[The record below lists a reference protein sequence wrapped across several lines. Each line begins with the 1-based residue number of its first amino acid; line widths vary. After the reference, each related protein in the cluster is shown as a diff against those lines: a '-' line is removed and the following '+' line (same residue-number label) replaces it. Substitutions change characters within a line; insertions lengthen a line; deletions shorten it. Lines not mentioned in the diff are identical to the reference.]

1 MESSNSLFVIQ
12 SSEPGEKH
20 NNNNPNIYTLRII
33 YIMFNSIMVYYD

>member
-1 MESSNSLFVIQ
+1 MESSNSLFVIE

-20 NNNNPNIYTLRII
+20 NNNPNIYIQLRII